1 MANEVADG
9 RVLRA
14 ESMREQRRAEILHA
28 AEAVFSDRGYHNTSV
43 ADVIEAAG
51 ISRGT
56 FYLYFTGKDALF
68 LDLIDLFV
76 SRVIAV
82 VTRVD
87 PKQTTAIQ
95 QIYDNLRRV
104 VDVVFDNRHLAVL
117 VIREQVGRDEA
128 LDEKLNRLYGF
139 LHEMVEGALMK
150 GARNGLN
157 REVNETIVA
166 TAIIGAVKQVFYRHL
181 VIDRVDTVDREA
193 VAKSLF
199 EFGLRGLLI
208 ER

>member
-1 MANEVADG
+1 MANVHADG

-14 ESMREQRRAEILHA
+14 ESMREQRRAEILRA
-28 AEAVFSDRGYHNTSV
+28 AEGVFSERGFHGTSV
-43 ADVIEAAG
+43 ADVIDAAG

-76 SRVIAV
+76 SRVITV

-87 PKQTTAIQ
+87 PKDPSALS
-95 QIYDNLRRV
+95 QIYANLRRV
-104 VDVVFDNRHLAVL
+104 VDIVFDNRHLAVL

-128 LDEKLNRLYGF
+128 LDEKLNRLYDF
-139 LHEMVEGALMK
+139 LHEMVEGALSK

-157 REVNETIVA
+157 RAVNEAIVA
-166 TAIIGAVKQVFYRHL
+166 TAIIGAIKQVFYRHL
-181 VIDRVDTVDREA
+181 VIDRMESVDREA

>member
-1 MANEVADG
+1 VANEATDG
-9 RVLRA
+9 RVVRA
-14 ESMREQRRAEILHA
+14 EHMREQRRAEILHA
-28 AEAVFSDRGYHNTSV
+28 AEVVFGQRGYHATSV

-56 FYLYFTGKDALF
+56 FYLYFTSKEALF

-76 SRVIAV
+76 SRAIAV
-82 VTRVD
+82 VTTVD
-87 PKQTTAIQ
+87 PKQPNALQ
-95 QIYDNLRRV
+95 QIYENLRRV

-128 LDEKLNRLYGF
+128 LDEKLNRFYGF
-139 LHEMVEGALMK
+139 LHEMVEGALSK

-157 REVNETIVA
+157 RQVNEPIVA

-181 VIDRVDTVDREA
+181 VVDRVENVDREA

>member
-1 MANEVADG
+1 MANETSDG
-9 RVLRA
+9 RVVRA
-14 ESMREQRRAEILHA
+14 EYMREQRRAEILRT
-28 AEAVFSDRGYHNTSV
+28 AEAVFSEHGYHSTSV
-43 ADVIEAAG
+43 ADVIDAAG

-82 VTRVD
+82 VTQVD
-87 PKQTTAIQ
+87 PKDPAALD

-117 VIREQVGRDEA
+117 VIREQVGRDQA

-139 LHEMVEGALMK
+139 LHEMVEGALSK
-150 GARNGLN
+150 GASYQLN
-157 REVNETIVA
+157 RPVNEAIVA

-181 VIDRVDTVDREA
+181 VIDRVETVDREA

-199 EFGLRGLLI
+199 EFGFRGLLI
-208 ER
+208 DR

>member
-1 MANEVADG
+1 MSEVADG
-9 RVLRA
+9 RVVRA
-14 ESMREQRRAEILHA
+14 ENMREQRRGEILRA
-28 AEAVFSDRGYHNTSV
+28 AEAVFGARGYYNTSV
-43 ADVIEAAG
+43 ADVIDAAG

-76 SRVIAV
+76 GRVIAV
-82 VTRVD
+82 VRPVD
-87 PKQTTAIQ
+87 PKDPAAITQ
-95 QIYDNLRRV
+95 LYANLRRV

-128 LDEKLNRLYGF
+128 LDRKLNRLYGF
-139 LHEMVEGALMK
+139 LHEMLVGALSK
-150 GARNGLN
+150 GAVNGVN
-157 REVNETIVA
+157 RAVNEAVVA
-166 TAIIGAVKQVFYRHL
+166 TAIIGAVKQVFYEHL
-181 VIDRVDTVDREA
+181 VIDRVEAVDREA
-193 VAKSLF
+193 VARSLF

>member
-1 MANEVADG
+1 MGNEVADG

-14 ESMREQRRAEILHA
+14 ENMREQRRAEILHA
-28 AEAVFSDRGYHNTSV
+28 AEAVFSARGYHNTSV
-43 ADVIEAAG
+43 SDVIEAAG

-56 FYLYFTGKDALF
+56 FYLYFPSKEALF
-68 LDLIDLFV
+68 LDLIDLFIG
-76 SRVIAV
+76 RVISV

-87 PKQTTAIQ
+87 PKHENALP

-117 VIREQVGRDEA
+117 VIREQVGRDPA

-139 LHEMVEGALMK
+139 LHEMVEGALMN
-150 GARNGLN
+150 GAQNGLN
-157 REVNETIVA
+157 RRVNEPIVA
-166 TAIIGAVKQVFYRHL
+166 TAIIGAVKEVFYQHL
-181 VIDRVDTVDREA
+181 VVDVIQTIDREA
-193 VAKSLF
+193 VARSLF

>member
-1 MANEVADG
+1 MAVDTSDG

-14 ESMREQRRAEILHA
+14 ENMREQRRSEILRA
-28 AEAVFSDRGYHNTSV
+28 AEAVFSERGYHGTSV
-43 ADVIEAAG
+43 ADVIDAAG

-82 VTRVD
+82 VSGVD
-87 PKQTTAIQ
+87 PHDPAALA

-139 LHEMVEGALMK
+139 LHEMVEGALSK
-150 GARNGLN
+150 GAHFGLN
-157 REVNETIVA
+157 RRVNEAIVA
-166 TAIIGAVKQVFYRHL
+166 TAIIGAIKQVFYRHL
-181 VIDRVDTVDREA
+181 VIDRVDSVDREA